1 MKRWQG
7 GVSMIEVLVSLVII
21 CIGVLG
27 MVALQTRS
35 VALSQDSV
43 QRSNAM
49 VLANDLL
56 ELMRSNRD
64 QVVASDK
71 VKIDG
76 AYIKQP
82 GTNFRTKA
90 LDAGKTCLTR
100 DRSAGGETVAGQD
113 LGCWLNQVK
122 ALLPVTDALIAS
134 SFAVCPASGVPKL
147 PSSDPAGNTT
157 PLGACETN
165 AVAPVMVV
173 VAWQDVSNDSLNC
186 PKGVCYYALRS
197 EL

>member
-1 MKRWQG
+1 
-7 GVSMIEVLVSLVII
+7 MIEVLVSLVII

-64 QVVASDK
+64 QVLASDK
-71 VKIDG
+71 VKPDG
-76 AYIKQP
+76 RYVKQP
-82 GTNFRTKA
+82 GSNFRVQA

-113 LGCWLNQVK
+113 LGCWLSQVK
-122 ALLPVTDALIAS
+122 ALLPVTDALINN
-134 SFAVCPASGVPKL
+134 SFAVCPASGVPPL
-147 PSSDPAGNTT
+147 PASDTSGNTT
-157 PLGACETN
+157 PLSACETT
-165 AVAPVMVV
+165 ARATLMVV
-173 VAWQDVSNDSLNC
+173 IAWQDVSNDSLNC

>member
-1 MKRWQG
+1 
-7 GVSMIEVLVSLVII
+7 MIEVLVSLVII

-49 VLANDLL
+49 VLANELL

-82 GTNFRTKA
+82 GTNFAPRHSMPA
-90 LDAGKTCLTR
+90 R
-100 DRSAGGETVAGQD
+100 
-113 LGCWLNQVK
+113 
-122 ALLPVTDALIAS
+122 PV
-134 SFAVCPASGVPKL
+134 
-147 PSSDPAGNTT
+147 
-157 PLGACETN
+157 
-165 AVAPVMVV
+165 
-173 VAWQDVSNDSLNC
+173 
-186 PKGVCYYALRS
+186 
-197 EL
+197 

>member
-1 MKRWQG
+1 MRSRQSAF
-7 GVSMIEVLVSLVII
+7 SMIEVLVSLVII

-64 QVVASDK
+64 QVLASDK
-71 VKIDG
+71 VKPDG
-76 AYIKQP
+76 RYVKQP
-82 GTNFRTKA
+82 GSSFQVQA

-100 DRSAGGETVAGQD
+100 DRSAGGDTVAGQD
-113 LGCWLNQVK
+113 LGCWGNQVK
-122 ALLPVTDALIAS
+122 GLLPVTGALINNN
-134 SFAVCPASGVPKL
+134 FAVCPAAGVPPL
-147 PSSDPAGNTT
+147 PASDTSGNTT
-157 PLGACETN
+157 PLSACETT
-165 AVAPVMVV
+165 ARATLMVV
-173 VAWQDVSNDSLNC
+173 IAWQDVSNDSLNC

>member
-1 MKRWQG
+1 MRRGQRAF
-7 GVSMIEVLVSLVII
+7 SMIEVLVSLVII
-21 CIGVLG
+21 CLGVLG

-64 QVVASDK
+64 QVLASDK
-71 VKIDG
+71 VKPDG
-76 AYIKQP
+76 AYAKQP
-82 GTNFRTKA
+82 GGNFRTKA

-100 DRSAGGETVAGQD
+100 DRSAGGEAVAGQD
-113 LGCWLNQVK
+113 LGCWLGQVK
-122 ALLPVTDALIAS
+122 ALLPVTDALITS
-134 SFAVCPASGVPKL
+134 SFAVCPASSVPPL
-147 PSSDPAGNTT
+147 PSSDASGSTT
-157 PLGACETN
+157 PLQACQNT
-165 AVAPVMVV
+165 AVATVMVV
-173 VAWQDVSNDSLNC
+173 IAWQDASNDALNC
-186 PKGVCYYALRS
+186 PKGICYYALRT